1 MQKVTDSSNQATDGD
16 APASREVEHQSD
28 SHEMQASGMPGS
40 SLILK
45 NQDRNQSSF
54 PHQGINKQQQ
64 QPMHFSQPA
73 YPAFGSGSNHHPHST
88 TNTNS
93 AAVTA
98 KQQPHDLQ
106 MRQIPTHQS
115 IGTAQLGAINQGKN
129 VMNIP
134 KFDPK
139 RLHAANNV
147 TNSLAVTQKG
157 GGPSSMNYIKQEPTD
172 QSNEQYKQFTA
183 PHGLSSLSS
192 VHPEQGNAISET
204 LKDESFEMGL
214 TVPASSIPSN
224 SISSTQTDSK
234 NLVII

>member
-1 MQKVTDSSNQATDGD
+1 MVTDSSNQRTDGN
-16 APASREVEHQSD
+16 APASREVERQSD
-28 SHEMQASGMPGS
+28 SHEMQASQMPSS

-45 NQDRNQSSF
+45 NQDRNQSF
-54 PHQGINKQQQ
+54 PLQGINKQQ

-73 YPAFGSGSNHHPHST
+73 YPAFGGSGSNYHLHST

-98 KQQPHDLQ
+98 KQQPHDLS
-106 MRQIPTHQS
+106 MRQIPTHQNT
-115 IGTAQLGAINQGKN
+115 GTAQLGAANQGIN

-134 KFDPK
+134 KFDQK
-139 RLHAANNV
+139 RLHAATHA
-147 TNSLAVTQKG
+147 TNGLAVTQKG

-172 QSNEQYKQFTA
+172 QSNEQYKQFPA

-192 VHPEQGNAISET
+192 VQPEQGNATPET
-204 LKDESFEMGL
+204 SKDESFDMGF
-214 TVPASSIPSN
+214 TVLASSITSN
-224 SISSTQTDSK
+224 SISSSTQTDSK